1 MNFHP
6 RRLTLV
12 TLVSGAVLL
21 SGSTSSAVLTS
32 SRSGVATAPRH
43 LAVSDSLTTA
53 PTSGATPDATAA
65 PTAVPSTQGPGLAV
79 NPSTQSPAQLRA
91 QQATW
96 RPQLN
101 VTELSVSAAHLNLVL
116 FGEPTIAADGSMGTN
131 IGGTWHSVGAQRD
144 VTNHFLGALATD
156 NAADLSRAMAALE
169 YTFAHQNADGSWPQ
183 VDIPGSPYSPGGGFM
198 STIFFYASLGRSL
211 GLAADSHWFQTSAA
225 TAALRA
231 RLAALAPGMERGLA
245 WMRGPVNSQQ
255 MQNMG
260 KGSQRDS
267 NRAAAGAEGFLLVGQ
282 WLHSAADVA
291 TGQRLLLQ
299 VESNQLPDG
308 TILESGGF
316 DAGYQT
322 VSLNHL
328 YDIWFHLTGSLAGL
342 RGGVWNELAKGT
354 AKENSVVL
362 PSGEIN
368 FDGSTR
374 VDCGGETFHG
384 QPKQGSGQDLS
395 RVEVYTA
402 GVTAN
407 GSLLAMAARIINYY
421 NTHTHSH
428 CV

>member
-1 MNFHP
+1 MTFHP

-12 TLVSGAVLL
+12 TIISGAVLL
-21 SGSTSSAVLTS
+21 SGSASSAVLTS
-32 SRSGVATAPRH
+32 SHSGVASASRH
-43 LAVSDSLTTA
+43 LSESASSTTA
-53 PTSGATPDATAA
+53 PSSGATPDATAA
-65 PTAVPSTQGPGLAV
+65 TTVAPSSQGPGLAV
-79 NPSTQSPAQLRA
+79 SPSSKSPSQLRP
-91 QQATW
+91 QQPTS

-101 VTELSVSAAHLNLVL
+101 VTELAVSAAHLNLVL

-131 IGGTWHSVGAQRD
+131 IGGWHSVGSQRD

-183 VDIPGSPYSPGGGFM
+183 VDIPGSPYPPGGGFM

-211 GLAADSHWFQTSAA
+211 GLAEDSHWFETSAA
-225 TAALRA
+225 TSALRA
-231 RLAALAPGMERGLA
+231 RLAALAPLMERGLA

-260 KGSQRDS
+260 KGAQRDS

-308 TILESGGF
+308 TILEAGGF

-328 YDIWFHLTGSLAGL
+328 YDIWFHLYGSLAGL
-342 RGGVWNELAKGT
+342 RGGVWNELVKGT

-362 PSGEIN
+362 PSGQIN

-384 QPKQGSGQDLS
+384 QPKQGSGQALA

-402 GVTAN
+402 GVTGN
-407 GSLLAMAARIINYY
+407 TSLLGTAARIINYY